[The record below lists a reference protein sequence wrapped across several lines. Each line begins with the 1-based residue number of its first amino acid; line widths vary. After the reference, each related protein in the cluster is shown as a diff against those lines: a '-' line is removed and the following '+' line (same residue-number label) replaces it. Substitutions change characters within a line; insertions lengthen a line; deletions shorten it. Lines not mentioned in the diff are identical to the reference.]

1 MHPGSAFPTHIRVT
15 SPLATP
21 DARLMARVAIF
32 FAFAVLV
39 HNADHLRRGGD
50 AVSAQVF
57 WLGSGAII
65 LEVGLVALVF
75 MRHAAVPLAAAIGG
89 FALASGY
96 VFVHFTPARGWLS
109 DSFLS
114 GGASPISWTAASL
127 ETIAALTLSVAGAVV
142 LQRRRSSAAHR
153 RPVDSAGLRETL
165 RHPVVGVMAVGNVLI
180 FMLSFVERY
189 A

>member
-1 MHPGSAFPTHIRVT
+1 M
-15 SPLATP
+15 
-21 DARLMARVAIF
+21 
-32 FAFAVLV
+32 
-39 HNADHLRRGGD
+39 
-50 AVSAQVF
+50 F

-75 MRHAAVPLAAAIGG
+75 MRHAAAPLGAAIGG

-109 DSFLS
+109 DSFLNLS
-114 GGASPISWTAASL
+114 CGTSPISWTAASL

-142 LQRRRSSAAHR
+142 LQRRRSSAEHWH
-153 RPVDSAGLRETL
+153 PVDSAGFLETL
-165 RHPVVGVMAVGNVLI
+165 RHPVVGVMAVGNALI
-180 FMLSFVERY
+180 FVLSFAERY

>member
-1 MHPGSAFPTHIRVT
+1 LPVHRGNACPAQTGVT
-15 SPLATP
+15 SALATP
-21 DARLMARVAIF
+21 DARLMARAAIF
-32 FAFAVLV
+32 FAFAALV

-50 AVSAQVF
+50 SVSTEVF

-75 MRHAAVPLAAAIGG
+75 MRHAAAPLGAAIGG

-114 GGASPISWTAASL
+114 GGPSPISWTAASL
-127 ETIAALTLSVAGAVV
+127 ETIAALTLKDPSRNNGCI
-142 LQRRRSSAAHR
+142 QSMPRR
-153 RPVDSAGLRETL
+153 GNREYFQS
-165 RHPVVGVMAVGNVLI
+165 P
-180 FMLSFVERY
+180 
-189 A
+189 